1 MKMRK
6 ARISDAPR
14 LKASGLM
21 SGSIASIEDRLRK
34 TVDSPCSDI
43 FVYKSEDEIALASF
57 VTYYPSDDRAF
68 MEFLRTPSS
77 DKYLSAFLDAL
88 LSYLFLSADIYKV
101 SCEASVDDSFL
112 DNVFSDNCLLQE
124 ALLHDHKRSGMGYTD
139 AGLFYITAPMYSR
152 YNVCFVPFQRGVL
165 AVYGGIDYVD
175 RISFLSYGKEISDLF
190 ARRCA
195 DYAGLLDPSMCL
207 KPRNSSEYD
216 YDPADF
222 DFMPAE
228 LNRAYLELRE
238 YFLKKRD
245 NFDINIRL
253 GETTEFQRK
262 VWDEIRKIP
271 YGVTVSYEDI
281 ALKLCG
287 NDIKQA
293 RKLTRAVGA
302 ACGENPIPII
312 VPCHR
317 VIGKNGKLVG
327 FSGGIEFKDFLLQNE
342 LFSITLPLN

>member
-6 ARISDAPR
+6 IRISDAQR

-21 SGSIASIEDRLRK
+21 NGSIASIEERIRK
-34 TVDSPCSDI
+34 TLDHTFCDM
-43 FVYKSEDEIALASF
+43 FVYKSDDEIALAAT
-57 VTYYPSDDRAF
+57 VTYHPQDERAF
-68 MEFLRTPSS
+68 VEFLRSPSS
-77 DKYLSAFLDAL
+77 DKYLSGFLDSI
-88 LSYLFLSADIYKV
+88 LSFLFLSADIYKV
-101 SCEASVDDSFL
+101 SCEASVEDRVLDD
-112 DNVFSDNCLLQE
+112 VFSDNGLIQE
-124 ALLHDHKRSGMGYTD
+124 ALLHDHIKSGEEYVD
-139 AGLFYITAPMYSR
+139 AGLFYITAPMYTR

-175 RISFLSYGKEISDLF
+175 RITFLSYGKEISELF

-195 DYAGLLDPSMCL
+195 DFAGLLDGSMCL
-207 KPRNSSEYD
+207 KPRNSPEYE
-216 YDPADF
+216 YDPADLE
-222 DFMPAE
+222 FMPAE
-228 LNRAYLELRE
+228 LCRAYLELRE

-245 NFDINIRL
+245 TFDINIRL
-253 GETTEFQRK
+253 GDTTEFQRK
-262 VWDEIRKIP
+262 VWDELRKIP
-271 YGVTVSYEDI
+271 YGATVSYEDI

>member
-6 ARISDAPR
+6 VKISDAPK
-14 LKASGLM
+14 LKAAGLL
-21 SGSIASIEDRLRK
+21 SGSISHIEDELRK
-34 TVDSPCSDI
+34 ISDSASLDM
-43 FVYKSEDEIALASF
+43 FVYKDEEGNIEVAAKVIWF
-57 VTYYPSDDRAF
+57 PKDDRAF
-68 MEFLRTPSS
+68 VELIRSSS
-77 DKYLSAFLDAL
+77 DRYLTSFLDL
-88 LSYLFLSADIYKV
+88 LLGHLFLDMSVFKV
-101 SCEASVDDSFL
+101 SVEASVDDSAA
-112 DNVFSDNCLLQE
+112 DSAFSDNGFLQE
-124 ALLHDHKRSGMGYTD
+124 ALLHDQIKTGSGYSD

-175 RISFLSYGKEISDLF
+175 KITFLSYGKEIDDIF

-195 DYAGLLDPSMCL
+195 DYAGLLDGSMCL
-207 KPRNSSEYD
+207 KPRNSPEYD
-216 YDPADF
+216 YDPADL

-228 LNRAYLELRE
+228 LCRAYLELRE

-245 NFDINIRL
+245 TFDINVRP
-253 GETTEFQRK
+253 GEATEFQLK
-262 VWDEIRKIP
+262 VWDEIKKIP
-271 YGVTVSYEDI
+271 YGATVSYEDI

-293 RKLTRAVGA
+293 RKLTRAVGS
-302 ACGENPIPII
+302 ACGENPVPII